1 VNADVDT
8 TAHPPHVD
16 LPPLV
21 KVPPPGPTSRTW
33 LIRHAHVAAPMGPI
47 LPPGPPSGI
56 VYATGRGSN
65 VTDVDG
71 NRYVDL
77 AGGFGALLL
86 GHLNPSVQRVV
97 GLQSE
102 RLLQALGDLYPAD
115 AKIALLERLTKLYPE
130 PNAKG
135 ILAQSGSDAVS
146 AALKTAKLATG
157 KSGVL
162 AFTAA
167 YHGLGYGPLAACGL
181 RESYRA
187 PFAAELSQHVSFAP
201 YPTNSDTAAR
211 SLEACRARLL
221 QGDVG
226 AVLIEPVLGRGGVIA
241 PPPGFLGELH
251 ALAKAQGAL
260 FIADEIWTG
269 LGRAGSWLSA
279 LAEGVVPDLLCLGK
293 GLGGGLPISAV
304 VGSNQVMQ
312 SWRREAE
319 VVHTATFAGA
329 PLAASAAIATL
340 DVLSREDLPERA
352 ANLGARYAAE
362 LRAALAGSAAVRE
375 VRGRGFMLGI
385 ELGERPGKASAS
397 RLMRRLLQ
405 AGYITSTG
413 GGQREVLVLTPALN
427 IDEPV
432 LFASIGVIAEQISQL
447 A

>member
-1 VNADVDT
+1 MNVDAD
-8 TAHPPHVD
+8 TAASAPHVD

-47 LPPGPPSGI
+47 LPPGPPNGI

-86 GHLNPSVQRVV
+86 GHLHPTVQRVI

-115 AKIALLERLTKLYPE
+115 AKIALLERLTRLYPE
-130 PNAKG
+130 ANAKG

-187 PFAAELSQHVSFAP
+187 PFAAELSPHVSFAA
-201 YPTNSDTAAR
+201 YPTNSDTGAR
-211 SLEACRARLL
+211 SLEECRARLL
-221 QGDVG
+221 QNDVG

-241 PPPGFLGELH
+241 PPPGFLGELRG
-251 ALAKAQGAL
+251 LAKQHGAL
-260 FIADEIWTG
+260 FVVDEIWTG

-279 LAEGVVPDLLCLGK
+279 GAEGVVPDLFCLGK

-304 VGSNQVMQ
+304 VGSNEVMQ
-312 SWRREAE
+312 SWRREPE

-352 ANLGARYAAE
+352 TNLGARYAAE
-362 LRAALAGSAAVRE
+362 LRAAVVGAAGVRE
-375 VRGRGFMLGI
+375 VRGRGFMIGVD
-385 ELGERPGKASAS
+385 LGERPGKASQ
-397 RLMRRLLQ
+397 LMRRLLR

-447 A
+447 S

>member
-1 VNADVDT
+1 
-8 TAHPPHVD
+8 
-16 LPPLV
+16 
-21 KVPPPGPTSRTW
+21 
-33 LIRHAHVAAPMGPI
+33 MGPI
-47 LPPGPPSGI
+47 LPPGPPGGI

-77 AGGFGALLL
+77 AGGFGALLV
-86 GHLNPSVQRVV
+86 GHLHQAVQRVIA
-97 GLQSE
+97 LQSE
-102 RLLQALGDLYPAD
+102 RLLQALGDLYPSD

-130 PNAKG
+130 SGAKG

-162 AFTAA
+162 AFTGA

-187 PFAAELSQHVSFAP
+187 PFAAELSQHVAFES
-201 YPTNSDTAAR
+201 YPMNPESAAQ
-211 SLEACRARLL
+211 SLDACRKRLR
-221 QGDVG
+221 QDDVG
-226 AVLIEPVLGRGGVIA
+226 AVLIEPVLGRGGVVA
-241 PPPGFLGELH
+241 PPTGFLADLRR
-251 ALAKAQGAL
+251 LAAEHGAL

-269 LGRAGSWLSA
+269 LGRAGSWLSTTA
-279 LAEGVVPDLLCLGK
+279 AGVVPDLLCLGK
-293 GLGGGLPISAV
+293 GLGGGLPLSAV
-304 VGSNQVMQ
+304 IGSSAVMQ

-340 DVLSREDLPERA
+340 DVLSKEALPERA
-352 ANLGARYAAE
+352 ATLGARYAEE
-362 LRAALAGSAAVRE
+362 LRAALSGSAQVRE
-375 VRGRGFMLGI
+375 VRGFGFMLGI
-385 ELGERPGKASAS
+385 DLGERPGLASQ
-397 RLMRRLLQ
+397 LMRRLLQ
-405 AGYITSTG
+405 AGYVTSTG

-427 IDEPV
+427 IDESV
-432 LFASIGVIAEQISQL
+432 LLASVPVIAEQISQL